1 MDPTLLSLLDSIP
14 QKSPRSKLETHRE
27 LIRQLRRKG
36 CTYRDIVRILHERVG
51 LDVAVSTIHSFIKV
65 RAKHRK
71 QVQYELPP
79 LEPESSVNTPHE
91 SRRCCLSNCGA
102 QSKTS
107 RAESKTQALSL
118 RRERTVE
125 ARQSRRIAMNT
136 EKKNKRVV
144 FTMGGKG
151 GVGKTGLMVALAE
164 WFEAHEIPFTL
175 LDLDTENKARGS
187 LKHFFNGSV
196 AKVNIHTPA
205 GLDAF
210 VDHLESGAAI
220 ILADMG
226 AGSGQ
231 VASDW
236 FDAMYEDVAA
246 TGARF
251 TAVGVVTPDPASV
264 ESVLAWANRLQERAQ
279 YLIVQNATSPQADF
293 SYWESAEQ
301 AIRFREALSP
311 IVIRM
316 EFRLAELEN
325 PARQHG
331 IRLGQV
337 ATRQNAINELKRAS
351 IVMRAESYRRRLFSE
366 FDRAKEMFLP

>member
-1 MDPTLLSLLDSIP
+1 M
-14 QKSPRSKLETHRE
+14 
-27 LIRQLRRKG
+27 
-36 CTYRDIVRILHERVG
+36 
-51 LDVAVSTIHSFIKV
+51 
-65 RAKHRK
+65 
-71 QVQYELPP
+71 
-79 LEPESSVNTPHE
+79 N
-91 SRRCCLSNCGA
+91 A
-102 QSKTS
+102 QT
-107 RAESKTQALSL
+107 
-118 RRERTVE
+118 
-125 ARQSRRIAMNT
+125 
-136 EKKNKRVV
+136 KNKRVV

-164 WFEAHEIPFTL
+164 WFEAHQIPFTL

-236 FDAMYEDVAA
+236 FDAMYDDVSA

-264 ESVLAWANRLQERAQ
+264 ESVLAWA
-279 YLIVQNATSPQADF
+279 QADF
-293 SYWESAEQ
+293 SYWDSAEQ

-311 IVIRM
+311 SVIRM

-331 IRLGQV
+331 VRLGQV
-337 ATRQNAINELKRAS
+337 ATRQNAVNELKRAS

-366 FDRAKEMFLP
+366 FDRAKEIFLP